1 MVWARAA
8 IGRLPVIPAL
18 RDYQNEALGAIDD
31 ALARGV
37 RRQVMA
43 LPTGTGKTVIF
54 AELIR
59 RRGGRALVL
68 VHRDE
73 LVNQAVD
80 KLAAVGIEAGV
91 IKAERDDVEAGVIVA
106 SIQTLSRPRRLA
118 CLRPDFNTIV
128 IDEAHHAVAET
139 YRRVIDHV
147 A

>member
-1 MVWARAA
+1 M
-8 IGRLPVIPAL
+8 IPNL
-18 RDYQNEALGAIDD
+18 RDYQLEALRAIGD
-31 ALARGV
+31 AEARGV
-37 RRQVMA
+37 SRQVMA

-80 KLAAVGIEAGV
+80 KLAAVGITAGV
-91 IKAERDDVEAGVIVA
+91 IKAERDDVDVQVIVA
-106 SIQTLSRPRRLA
+106 SVQTLSRQRRLA
-118 CLRPDFNTIV
+118 RLRADFTTIV
-128 IDEAHHAVAET
+128 VDEAHHAVAET